1 MTSTATQ
8 TRTRSFIDLRAWAA
22 DARPATPSADL
33 FLTARADLPLAEGPI
48 SVGLIALPKGAG
60 EVTPLPAEEFIIVE
74 SGALRIEQG
83 DTSIA
88 LAEGDSLLLRDSAGF
103 TWSAQA
109 DTRLLFMRRTGGPA
123 GDGAIIPVDTDAPLE
138 PSGAPLAE
146 LLVGPTP
153 QCRNHGDY
161 KSTDGEFMVG
171 TWDSTPYYRR
181 AMVYRHYELMYLL
194 DGSVTFIDEAG
205 AEGTFDQGD
214 IFLVE
219 QGASCSWDSQVDVKK
234 VYCIYRPA

>member
-1 MTSTATQ
+1 MNSTAPQ

-22 DARPATPSADL
+22 DALPATPSADP
-33 FLTARADLPLAEGPI
+33 FLTARAKLPLAEGTI
-48 SVGLIALPKGAG
+48 SAGLVALPHGAG
-60 EVTPLPAEEFIIVE
+60 TVAALPAEEFIIVE
-74 SGALRIEQG
+74 SGTVHIEQAG
-83 DTSIA
+83 RTVT
-88 LAEGDSLLLRDSAGF
+88 LAEGESLLLRDGAAF
-103 TWSAQA
+103 TWSTDT

-123 GDGAIIPVDTDAPLE
+123 GDGAIIPVNTDASLE

-205 AEGTFDQGD
+205 AEGTFDKGD

-219 QGASCSWDSQVDVKK
+219 QGASCSWDSQVHVKK